1 MRQGWGPL
9 KAAVL
14 AKKHQGFETKTNLL
28 ERTKE
33 NNLLLEGRLAL
44 QTNRSVYAQTANR
57 KTDVV
62 FKPEIE
68 LDQLVAFLLVFFG
81 GL

>member
-14 AKKHQGFETKTNLL
+14 AKKHQGFETKKNLL

-44 QTNRSVYAQTANR
+44 QTNQTANR